1 MKNLLL
7 AAGLAFASASAASAA
22 NIVATFDN
30 IGFDILEGPDGTL
43 NTTNFLNGSTNFLNG
58 SLSFISSS
66 SLFFDEIVAADL
78 SGLVTTSFDLG
89 GFGFNGEEDGDFG
102 GLTSVILSGFG
113 SNGSGGDLQLSFLG
127 ADVNPFANA
136 SVGSS
141 FTATPDSGSEF
152 AQDVAGDFFISRFN
166 GSGSVSFQVVDSFD
180 EPAPVPLPA
189 SGLLLIGA
197 LGAAGALRKRK
208 S

>member
-43 NTTNFLNGSTNFLNG
+43 NTTNFLNG

>member
-43 NTTNFLNGSTNFLNG
+43 NTTNFLNG

-102 GLTSVILSGFG
+102 GLTSVILTGFG

-141 FTATPDSGSEF
+141 FTATPDSGFEF
-152 AQDVAGDFFISRFN
+152 AQDVAGDGFFSVFN